1 MYVCAHVCECVCEY
15 VVCGSVISKKNI
27 LSFLSPDFGPNVCLG
42 LSLSVRVAAPVTTFP
57 FWSGRH
63 GANGGTSG
71 RSDMSEFRQVRCGGI

>member
-1 MYVCAHVCECVCEY
+1 MCVRMCVSACVSMLC
-15 VVCGSVISKKNI
+15 VVALSAKRTY